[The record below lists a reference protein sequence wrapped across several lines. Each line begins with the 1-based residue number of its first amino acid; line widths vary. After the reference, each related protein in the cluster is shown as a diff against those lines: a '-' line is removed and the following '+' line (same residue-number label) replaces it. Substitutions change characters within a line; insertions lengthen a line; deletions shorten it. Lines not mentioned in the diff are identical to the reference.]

1 MRVGVLALQGAF
13 REHKQALLRLG
24 CEVTEV
30 RLPQQLTG
38 LAGVII
44 PGGESTTMA
53 KLMQDYGLDAGL
65 KAFYEAG
72 GALWGTCAGAI
83 TLATELVD
91 FAKQPRLG
99 LLDIT
104 LARNAY
110 GRQVA
115 SFETEVEVS
124 GLGPFRAFFIRA
136 PRIVRVGPAVTVC
149 ASFAGDPVMV
159 QKDGLL
165 ATVFHPELSG
175 DDRIHR
181 YFIEVVAGGSA

>member
-1 MRVGVLALQGAF
+1 M
-13 REHKQALLRLG
+13 RLG
-24 CEVTEV
+24 CEVAEV
-30 RLPQQLTG
+30 RLPRQLAG

-83 TLATELVD
+83 TLATELVG

-104 LARNAY
+104 VARNAY

-115 SFETEVEVS
+115 SFEAEVEVS
-124 GLGPFRAFFIRA
+124 GLGSFRAFFIRA

-149 ASFAGDPVMV
+149 AGLAGDPVMV
-159 QKDGLL
+159 RKDGLL
-165 ATVFHPELSG
+165 ATVFHPELSA

-181 YFIEVVAGGSA
+181 YFLQVVVSRPVG